1 MSCQKRYNAFET
13 GKPPRGNVTK
23 YQVDQAL
30 MRSGENSRVVEES
43 GHSKKQAC
51 NSARYFDLPVKRYNK
66 KVRECAKPYPNDLFG
81 MHVDELREVAEMAGI
96 DTEGMG
102 KADICHAMLQHD
114 VKGKPKTKGKATS
127 NTNFKPYTYKP
138 SAQTPRAKNEWT
150 SDGEDKGVMRAL
162 DTYSDDMDYFSKN
175 KDLDALEDG
184 ARWIRSDKMD
194 VRDSADPC
202 DPGEAD
208 CRPVGPNLYRRTKA
222 IPCDD
227 PTKVRCIKE
236 LAGSG
241 YDKEYED
248 DGQGYLPDWGFGKK
262 KRGSKK
268 CRKSLV
274 NHHFLLRD
282 KKGKLCKKS
291 AKKH

>member
-1 MSCQKRYNAFET
+1 MSCQKRYNAFEK
-13 GKPPRGNVTK
+13 GKSPRGNVTK

-30 MRSGENSRVVEES
+30 MNSGENSRVVEET
-43 GHSKKQAC
+43 GHSKEQAC

-66 KVRECAKPYPNDLFG
+66 KVRECAKPYPDDLYG
-81 MHVDELREVAEMAGI
+81 MHVDELRAVAEMAGI

-114 VKGKPKTKGKATS
+114 VKVKSTKNK
-127 NTNFKPYTYKP
+127 FKPYTFKP
-138 SAQTPRAKNEWT
+138 SVSNPLAKNEWS
-150 SDGEDKGVMRAL
+150 SDGEDNGVMRAL
-162 DTYSDDMDYFSKN
+162 DTYSDDLDYLSKN

-184 ARWIRSDKMD
+184 ARWIRSDIRGD
-194 VRDSADPC
+194 LSDDPC
-202 DPGEAD
+202 IPGETE
-208 CRPVGPNLYRRTKA
+208 CREYESRYLRTSGNLRMKP

-227 PTKVRCIKE
+227 PTKVRCMKD
-236 LAGSG
+236 LSGSG
-241 YDKEYED
+241 YDRDYDDE

-274 NHHFLLRD
+274 KHHFLLRNT
-282 KKGKLCKKS
+282 KGRFCKKS